1 MAYGWWPRRRRRW
14 RRWRRRPR
22 RRRWRTRRRRPR
34 RRYRRRRHV
43 RRRRPGR
50 WRRRYRKWR
59 RKARRRGKKKTTIR
73 QWQPNYRR
81 RCNIVGYM
89 PVLICGNNTV
99 CRNSATHSDDSYL
112 PGPFGGAMT
121 TGKFSLRILYDE
133 YKRFMNYWTA
143 SNEDLDLC
151 RYRGCTLW
159 FFRHPEVDFI
169 ILTNTMP
176 PFLDT
181 QLTGPSIHPGLMGPN
196 KRARWIPSLKSRP
209 GRKHVV
215 KIRVGAPRMFT
226 DKWYPQSDLCDRPLL
241 TIFASAVDMQYPFG
255 SPLTDTVVVGSQVL
269 QSMYN
274 DCLSILPE
282 NFNNGGKAKAL
293 HEKIT
298 QYLPNYNTTQT
309 LAQLKPYIDNTST
322 TTTNNWSSYINT
334 TKFTTASQPS
344 TNCGAAPYYTFAD
357 TWYRGTAYNTAI
369 TKIPLKAA
377 QLYDNTTK
385 TLLGTTFTGG
395 SPYLE
400 YHGGLYSS
408 IWLSAGRSYF
418 ETKGT
423 YTDVTY
429 NPFTDRGEGNMVW
442 TDSVSKS
449 DSVYSKTQSK
459 CLIEGLPPWAAVYGY
474 AEYCSKAT
482 GDTNIEQNC
491 RVVIRNPFTNPQP
504 LDHNNPLKG
513 YVPYSLNF
521 GNGKMPGRS
530 SQVPIRM
537 RSKWYPTLFH
547 QKEVLEAIAQGG
559 PFAYHSDQMKAS
571 LGMKYAFKWVWGGN
585 PVSQQVVRN
594 PCRDTGVSSGNRVPR
609 SVQIVDPKY
618 NTPEPAIHAWDF
630 RRACLAQKPLRECKQ
645 NRSLLNFFRQAEK
658 DTGETQRLCSPV
670 KKSSRK
676 KTYLSSQSNSSD
688 QAPLGGVAPKPKRG
702 RGSPTRDAD
711 ALPAAPAAAQG
722 AAAHG
727 SPTPS
732 AVPTITTGPIKHT
745 YRPYLFAKGGGR
757 NIFISSSVVDM
768 FGDPIPHQATSQDWQ
783 CEYEAS
789 KAWVRPARTDLNDTP
804 FYPWAPRPKNRSSVC
819 FRLGFK

>member
-1 MAYGWWPRRRRRW
+1 MAYGWWARRRRRW
-14 RRWRRRPR
+14 RRWKRRPW

-43 RRRRPGR
+43 RRRRRGR

-59 RKARRRGKKKTTIR
+59 RKGRRRGKKKIIIR

-99 CRNSATHSDDSYL
+99 SRNYATHSDDSYL
-112 PGPFGGAMT
+112 PGPFGGGMT
-121 TGKFSLRILYDE
+121 TDKFTLRILYDE

-169 ILTNTMP
+169 ILINTMP

-181 QLTGPSIHPGLMGPN
+181 QLTGPSIHPGLMALN

-226 DKWYPQSDLCDRPLL
+226 DKWYPQSDLCDLPLL
-241 TIFASAVDMQYPFG
+241 TIFASAADMQYPFG
-255 SPLTDTVVVGSQVL
+255 SPLTDTVVVGFQVL

-282 NFNNGGKAKAL
+282 NFN
-293 HEKIT
+293 
-298 QYLPNYNTTQT
+298 
-309 LAQLKPYIDNTST
+309 
-322 TTTNNWSSYINT
+322 
-334 TKFTTASQPS
+334 TTASTP
-344 TNCGAAPYYTFAD
+344 TNTNGSAPYYTFAD
-357 TWYRGTAYNTAI
+357 TWYRGTAYNQKI
-369 TKIPLKAA
+369 TEIPFRAA
-377 QLYDNTTK
+377 TLYQETTK
-385 TLLGTTFTGG
+385 KLLGTTFTGG

-423 YTDVTY
+423 YTDITY

-442 TDSVSKS
+442 IDWVSKY

-459 CLIEGLPPWAAVYGY
+459 CLIEGLPLWAAVYGY

-491 RVVIRNPFTNPQP
+491 RVVIRSPFTNPQL
-504 LDHNNPLKG
+504 LDHNNPLRG
-513 YVPYSLNF
+513 YVPYSINF
-521 GNGKMPGRS
+521 GNGKMPGGS

-559 PFAYHSDQMKAS
+559 PFAYHSDQMKVS

-594 PCRDTGVSSGNRVPR
+594 PCKDTGGSSGNRVPR

-618 NTPEPAIHAWDF
+618 NTPELAIHAWDF
-630 RRACLAQKPLRECKQ
+630 RRGLFGPKAIKRMQTEPYPTELLSPGRKRYRRDTEALLPSQEEQQKENLFFLPVKQLRPIPPWEESDQ
-645 NRSLLNFFRQAEK
+645 TQSEEEGVQQ
-658 DTGETQRLCSPV
+658 ETQ
-670 KKSSRK
+670 
-676 KTYLSSQSNSSD
+676 TLSQ
-688 QAPLGGVAPKPKRG
+688 QLQQQLKEQQLMGVQLRALYQQLQRVQQNTHIDPTFLPRG
-702 RGSPTRDAD
+702 AGVTS
-711 ALPAAPAAAQG
+711 
-722 AAAHG
+722 
-727 SPTPS
+727 
-732 AVPTITTGPIKHT
+732 
-745 YRPYLFAKGGGR
+745 LFQTA
-757 NIFISSSVVDM
+757 
-768 FGDPIPHQATSQDWQ
+768 
-783 CEYEAS
+783 
-789 KAWVRPARTDLNDTP
+789 
-804 FYPWAPRPKNRSSVC
+804 
-819 FRLGFK
+819 